1 MLYNY
6 TKVIDGIKEEVL
18 SFVDELED
26 EVLIMSCDYLRFR
39 FKTDDKLVYNQK
51 INVTLCV
58 ISLISVVKKGDW
70 YYPQFKLQ
78 DCFHENDYLDE
89 I

>member
-26 EVLIMSCDYLRFR
+26 EILIMSCDYLRSR

-51 INVTLCV
+51 INVTV
-58 ISLISVVKKGDW
+58 FMKMII
-70 YYPQFKLQ
+70 
-78 DCFHENDYLDE
+78 
-89 I
+89 